1 MLRRS
6 EAQMVEQLFR
16 SKSDAEGRMNLCQFL
31 LLTMERALVTNRF
44 GLKIFNEIF
53 KEASENKVVLMLML

>member
-1 MLRRS
+1 
-6 EAQMVEQLFR
+6 MVEQLFR

-31 LLTMERALVTNRF
+31 LLAMERALITNRF

-53 KEASENKVVLMLML
+53 KEASENKVVLMLIL

>member
-1 MLRRS
+1 
-6 EAQMVEQLFR
+6 MVEQLFR